1 MAAARGTL
9 STGHH
14 IPLCA
19 VVALLASAAR
29 HLGWLAL
36 AFLLEQ
42 PQRRESFTQDS
53 WGAEGGAVDDPLG
66 GSDGDRCCA
75 GRREGVRAAAE
86 AITWLRQPDHAMK

>member
-1 MAAARGTL
+1 MAAEGGTL

-29 HLGWLAL
+29 RLGWLAL

-42 PQRRESFTQDS
+42 PQPRESLTQDS
-53 WGAEGGAVDDPLG
+53 RNAEGGAVDDPLG
-66 GSDGDRCCA
+66 GSGGDRHCT
-75 GRREGVRAAAE
+75 G
-86 AITWLRQPDHAMK
+86 